1 MPRLGSYSNEIV
13 LARPDMRSKQGRLL
27 KQMRTELARHLGGIL
42 TAPQRALV
50 ERAAMLQL
58 YCAVLDAKILDDTFT
73 EHDAKPYVA
82 FSNSLTRTL
91 AALGMQP
98 AAAKPAWVEPLYEAL
113 DGVTG
118 KIAARDVWR
127 IVGKP
132 ARYRTQ
138 ADNLVMG
145 EAMRALGWD
154 RTMQRFGIGPV
165 SAYVR
170 GVATERRV
178 PIYVFE
184 DPVTRGIAIYRTAR
198 KRIDE
203 SALIRVLKRDA

>member
-1 MPRLGSYSNEIV
+1 MPQLGPYSKEIV
-13 LARPDMRSKQGRLL
+13 LAKPDMRTREGRLL
-27 KQMRTELARHLGGIL
+27 RQMRSELARHLGGRL
-42 TAPQRALV
+42 TATQTVLV
-50 ERAAMLQL
+50 ERAAMFHLR
-58 YCAVLDAKILDDTFT
+58 CAMLDAKILDDTFS

-98 AAAKPAWVEPLYEAL
+98 AAAKPAWIEPLYEAL

-118 KIAARDVWR
+118 KIAAGDVWR

-138 ADNLVMG
+138 ADNLVIG